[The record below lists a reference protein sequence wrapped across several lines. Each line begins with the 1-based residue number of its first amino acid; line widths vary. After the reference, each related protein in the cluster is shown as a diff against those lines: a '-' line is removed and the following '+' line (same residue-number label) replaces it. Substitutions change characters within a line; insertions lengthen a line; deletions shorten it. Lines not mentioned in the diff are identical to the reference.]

1 MVTYTGENIGVFIRK
16 NRERNLDV
24 ERRMMVNLLN
34 ALKEQDFD
42 KEGTDRREEL
52 SPCV

>member
-16 NRERNLDV
+16 NRERNLDI
-24 ERRMMVNLLN
+24 ERRMMVDLLN
-34 ALKEQDFD
+34 TLREQDFEEKGKD
-42 KEGTDRREEL
+42 KRQEL